1 MPIDLWNS
9 IELCTAV
16 QGHSNNNKNWIANSV
31 SIDSRNI
38 KTGDVF
44 FAIKGFKNDGHD
56 YINKA
61 FENGASAC
69 VVNKSFKEIDQNQN
83 LVFVED
89 TLKAL
94 QSLGSKRRELSN
106 LKLIAIT
113 GSVGKTTTKD
123 FLSSI
128 LSKKFNCYSNEG
140 NLNNKFG
147 VPLSLSRI
155 PQNTEIAVQEMGMSF
170 PEEIKSL
177 SDLAKPDIGIITS
190 IGSSHLQ
197 NFRNVEEIAYAKS
210 EIFSGMKKDGVI
222 ILPADSVHLDILKS
236 EAKNYGIS
244 NMLLFGK
251 ADKADCQILSTKVNY
266 NTISISIMFMGEK
279 VDYKIYSHQLHNAY
293 NSAAAIS
300 GAILAGFNISE
311 ISGEFPEFIGSK
323 GRGEIY
329 YLNHPSGSKVTI
341 IDDSYNAS
349 FDSTESALRSIRNLS
364 LSPPVLV
371 LGDMLELG
379 KFSSHEHQKLVPI
392 IESIKPRLIIA
403 IGKQMSEISKNLKS
417 NFETFCFKDSITA
430 KDFVPELIKNNDLIL
445 IKGSNGMKLDLII
458 ESINRHFEALSDK
471 GYLPEMDKNYV
482 I

>member
-1 MPIDLWNS
+1 MPRELWNS
-9 IELCTAV
+9 IELCNTI
-16 QGHSNNNKNWIANSV
+16 QGQSNNKKNWHANNI
-31 SIDSRNI
+31 SIDSRDV

-44 FAIKGFKNDGHD
+44 FAIKGIKNNGHD

-61 FENGASAC
+61 FENGAIAC
-69 VVNKSFKEIDQNQN
+69 VVNKSFKEFNQNKN

-94 QSLGSKRRELSN
+94 QLLGSKRRELSN

-128 LSKKFNCYSNEG
+128 LSKKFNCYSNDG

-170 PEEIKSL
+170 PEEIKFL
-177 SDLAKPDIGIITS
+177 SNLAKPDVGIITS
-190 IGSSHLQ
+190 IGGSHLQ
-197 NFRNVEEIAYAKS
+197 NFKNVDEIAYAKS
-210 EIFSGMKKDGVI
+210 EIFSGMNKDGVI
-222 ILPADSVHLDILKS
+222 ILPSDSVHLDILKS
-236 EAKNYGIS
+236 EAKNYGLS
-244 NMLLFGK
+244 NILLFGK

-266 NTISISIMFMGEK
+266 NTILISIIFMGK
-279 VDYKIYSHQLHNAY
+279 KFDYKIYSHQLHNAN
-293 NSAAAIS
+293 NSAAAIL
-300 GAILAGFNISE
+300 GAIVAGFKIDE
-311 ISGEFPEFIGSK
+311 ISGEFSEFIVSK

-364 LSPPVLV
+364 LSPPVLI

-379 KFSSHEHQKLVPI
+379 KFSSHEHQKLIPI
-392 IESIKPRLIIA
+392 IESIKPRLIVA
-403 IGKQMSEISKNLKS
+403 IGNQMSAISKYFKS
-417 NFETFCFKDSITA
+417 NIETFCFKDSITA
-430 KDFVPELIKNNDLIL
+430 KNIVPELIKNNDLIL

-458 ESINRHFEALSDK
+458 DSINCHFENLIQQD
-471 GYLPEMDKNYV
+471 YLPEMDKNYV

>member
-9 IELCTAV
+9 IELCSAV
-16 QGHSNNNKNWIANSV
+16 QGQLNNNKNWNANSI
-31 SIDSRNI
+31 SIDSRVI

-44 FAIKGFKNDGHD
+44 FAIKGNKNDGHD

-61 FENGASAC
+61 FENGATAC
-69 VVNKSFKEIDQNQN
+69 VVNKSFKEINQNRN

-94 QSLGSKRRELSN
+94 QLLGSKRRAISN
-106 LKLIAIT
+106 LRLIALT

-128 LSKKFNCYSNEG
+128 LNKKFNCYSNEG

-155 PQNTEIAVQEMGMSF
+155 PRNTEIAVQEMGMSF
-170 PEEIKSL
+170 PKEIKFL

-190 IGSSHLQ
+190 IGGSHLQ
-197 NFRNVEEIAYAKS
+197 NFKNVKEIAYAKS
-210 EIFSGMKKDGVI
+210 EIFSGMKKNGVI

-236 EAKNYGIS
+236 EAKNYGLS
-244 NMLLFGK
+244 NILLFGK
-251 ADKADCQILSTKVNY
+251 ADKADCKILSAKVNY
-266 NTISISIMFMGEK
+266 NTISITIMFMGKK
-279 VDYKIYSHQLHNAY
+279 VDYKIYSHQLHNAN
-293 NSAAAIS
+293 NSAAAIL
-300 GAILAGFNISE
+300 GAIVAGFTIDE
-311 ISGEFPEFIGSK
+311 ISGEFPELIGSK
-323 GRGEIY
+323 GRGGIY

-349 FDSTESALRSIRNLS
+349 FESTESALRSIRNLS

-379 KFSSHEHQKLVPI
+379 KFSSYEHQKLIPI
-392 IESIKPRLIIA
+392 IEGIKPRLIVA
-403 IGKQMSEISKNLKS
+403 IGNQMSVISKYLKS
-417 NFETFCFKDSITA
+417 NFETFCFKDA
-430 KDFVPELIKNNDLIL
+430 KAAKNIVPKLIKNNDLIL

-458 ESINRHFEALSDK
+458 DGINRHFETLSNQD
-471 GYLPEMDKNYV
+471 YFTEMGKNYV

>member
-1 MPIDLWNS
+1 MHLDLWNS
-9 IELCTAV
+9 IELCAAV

-44 FAIKGFKNDGHD
+44 FAIKGVKNDGHN

-61 FENGASAC
+61 FENGATAC
-69 VVNKSFKEIDQNQN
+69 VVEKSFKEIDQNRN

-94 QSLGSKRRELSN
+94 QSLGSKRRALSN
-106 LKLIAIT
+106 LTLIAIT

-128 LSKKFNCYSNEG
+128 LSKKFNCYSNDG

-170 PEEIKSL
+170 PEEIKFL
-177 SDLAKPDIGIITS
+177 SNLAKPDIGIITS
-190 IGSSHLQ
+190 IGGSHLQ
-197 NFRNVEEIAYAKS
+197 NFKNVDEIAYAKS
-210 EIFSGMKKDGVI
+210 EIFSGMNKDGVI
-222 ILPADSVHLDILKS
+222 ILPSDSVYLDILKS
-236 EAKNYGIS
+236 EAKNYGLS
-244 NMLLFGK
+244 NILLFGK

-266 NTISISIMFMGEK
+266 NTISISIIFMGK
-279 VDYKIYSHQLHNAY
+279 KFDYKIYSHQLHNA
-293 NSAAAIS
+293 NNTAAAIL
-300 GAILAGFNISE
+300 GAIVAGFKIDE
-311 ISGEFPEFIGSK
+311 ISGDFPEFISSK

-379 KFSSHEHQKLVPI
+379 KYSSHEHQKLIPI
-392 IESIKPRLIIA
+392 IESIKPRLIVA
-403 IGKQMSEISKNLKS
+403 IGNQMSAISKY
-417 NFETFCFKDSITA
+417 FK
-430 KDFVPELIKNNDLIL
+430 
-445 IKGSNGMKLDLII
+445 
-458 ESINRHFEALSDK
+458 
-471 GYLPEMDKNYV
+471 
-482 I
+482 

>member
-9 IELCTAV
+9 IELCSAV
-16 QGHSNNNKNWIANSV
+16 QGYPNNNKNWSANSI

-44 FAIKGFKNDGHD
+44 FAIKGINNDGHD
-56 YINKA
+56 YIKKA
-61 FENGASAC
+61 FENGATAC
-69 VVNKSFKEIDQNQN
+69 VVNKSFKEIHQNQN

-94 QSLGSKRRELSN
+94 QSLGSKRRTLSN

-170 PEEIKSL
+170 PEEIKFL
-177 SDLAKPDIGIITS
+177 SDFAKPDIGIITS
-190 IGSSHLQ
+190 IGGSHLQ
-197 NFRNVEEIAYAKS
+197 NFKNVEEIAYAKS
-210 EIFSGMKKDGVI
+210 EIFSGIKSDGVI

-244 NMLLFGK
+244 NILLFGK

-266 NTISISIMFMGEK
+266 NSISISIMLMGEK
-279 VDYKIYSHQLHNAY
+279 VDYKIYSHQLHNAN
-293 NSAAAIS
+293 NSAAAIL
-300 GAILAGFNISE
+300 GAIVAGFRIDE
-311 ISGEFPEFIGSK
+311 ISIEFPQFIDSK
-323 GRGEIY
+323 RRGEIY

-379 KFSSHEHQKLVPI
+379 KFSPYEHQKLIPI

-403 IGKQMSEISKNLKS
+403 IGNQMSVISKNLKS

-430 KDFVPELIKNNDLIL
+430 KNIVPELIKNNDLIL

-458 ESINRHFEALSDK
+458 EGINHHFETLSNKD
-471 GYLPEMDKNYV
+471 YIPDMDKNYV